1 MIAIVCVAFVFNPF
15 SVLFSF
21 SSFSVGFLFPCL
33 IIFILISFPSFL
45 LFFPSIIYPS
55 SSLSFPFLLF
65 FFLSSFSC
73 HHFCFPLAFTCIY
86 FRSTNQLALF
96 IPALHHQSNFLPFP
110 LFPSRLLRPLSL
122 RHFFHS
128 VPLLPHP
135 SLSTPLTLTQAN
147 LFPSHLS
154 FSLLL

>member
-1 MIAIVCVAFVFNPF
+1 MIAIVCVTFVFNPF

-21 SSFSVGFLFPCL
+21 SSFSVDFL
-33 IIFILISFPSFL
+33 FILISFPSFL
-45 LFFPSIIYPS
+45 LFFSFYN
-55 SSLSFPFLLF
+55 LSFFLPFLPF
-65 FFLSSFSC
+65 SSIFFLSSFSC